1 VSAVPVTH
9 DRAAKRFFADVAG
22 QEVYT
27 RYRDVDAGAVDFV
40 STFTPPELRGRGLAR
55 AVVEAGLAWARSEGK
70 DVKASCWYVAK
81 VLEQQRERK
90 A

>member
-1 VSAVPVTH
+1 
-9 DRAAKRFFADVAG
+9 
-22 QEVYT
+22 
-27 RYRDVDAGAVDFV
+27 
-40 STFTPPELRGRGLAR
+40 
-55 AVVEAGLAWARSEGK
+55 VEAGLAWARSEGK